1 MENILFQ
8 NSPHTGPVTEV
19 VLKVNK
25 VETAWSAQGTR
36 TRLGSWTDATAV
48 DWLALQYT
56 DQQTPW
62 NLPYL
67 ERVHTLSKAWD

>member
-36 TRLGSWTDATAV
+36 THLGSWTDATAV
-48 DWLALQYT
+48 D
-56 DQQTPW
+56 
-62 NLPYL
+62 
-67 ERVHTLSKAWD
+67 